1 MKPDRKPRGDSV
13 LKTLPPARQ
22 DAIAEHASQH
32 KLWETVAWLKKD
44 GLKVSSNQ
52 VSQFLSWYV
61 LKAQLC
67 QNESTVQALI
77 EDLKAE
83 QPDITPEELDSAGQM
98 FFTALSIEQK
108 DSSSFVNVRSSRSK
122 AILEAQKLAIRQRT
136 LELHQKKLE
145 FEISKSLD
153 LAAEKLLDAAIRRQA
168 EEINAS
174 SLSQA
179 EKIKAMRAA
188 AFKDVKALQESGNLK
203 IPKA

>member
-22 DAIAEHASQH
+22 DAIAEHAQTH
-32 KLWETVAWLKKD
+32 KLWETVAWLKAD
-44 GLKVSSNQ
+44 GLKVGNDQ
-52 VSQFLSWYV
+52 VSKFLSWYV
-61 LKAQLC
+61 LRSQLR
-67 QNESTVQALI
+67 QNASTVEALL

-83 QPDITPEELDSAGQM
+83 QPDITPEQLDAAGQM
-98 FFTALSIEQK
+98 FFTALSIEQR
-108 DSSSFVNVRSSRSK
+108 DSSSFVNVRSSRAK

-145 FEISKSLD
+145 FEISKHLD
-153 LAAEKLLDAAIRRQA
+153 LAAEKLLDAAIRKQA

-174 SLSQA
+174 GLSQA

-188 AFKDVKALQESGNLK
+188 AFSDVDALQASGK
-203 IPKA
+203 IVIPKN